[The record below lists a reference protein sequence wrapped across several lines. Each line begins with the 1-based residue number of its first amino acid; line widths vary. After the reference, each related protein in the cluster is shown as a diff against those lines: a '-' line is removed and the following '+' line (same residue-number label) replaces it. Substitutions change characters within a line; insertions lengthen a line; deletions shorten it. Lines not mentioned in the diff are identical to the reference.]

1 MSGDETTFKCPQ
13 PSAAE
18 FITGYFALTA
28 LFFIHKHTFLKTKD
42 VFKVFLL
49 EFNFQQIF
57 LQYCEMLQN
66 V

>member
-1 MSGDETTFKCPQ
+1 MSGDEATFKCPQ
-13 PSAAE
+13 PLAVE
-18 FITGYFALTA
+18 FITGYF
-28 LFFIHKHTFLKTKD
+28 TFLKTKD

-57 LQYCEMLQN
+57 LQYCETLLN